1 MSKKIIFMGTPEFSV
16 QTLEVLAKSTYQIEC
31 VYTQSAKK
39 SARGQKIKKSP
50 IQVTSERLGL
60 NVRCPINFNDKEYEY
75 LKSIKPYIVVVV
87 AYGKI
92 IPKKFLE
99 LSKKGFLNIHAS
111 LLPRW
116 RGAAPIQRAIMNQDN
131 TTGISFM
138 KIEEGLDEG
147 PYLKQIKTPID
158 QQTTSEQLSK
168 KLSELGAENILEC
181 IKVIEKGDIK
191 FQKQDSTKAT
201 YAKKISKKETKINWQ
216 ESARNILSKIN
227 SFNPSPVAWFNY
239 NGLRHKVWKAK
250 ISELKG
256 NAGEVIDENL
266 TIACGEKSLRI
277 TEIQKEG
284 KNRMLAKDFILG
296 DKIKK
301 GDRAE

>member
-1 MSKKIIFMGTPEFSV
+1 
-16 QTLEVLAKSTYQIEC
+16 
-31 VYTQSAKK
+31 
-39 SARGQKIKKSP
+39 
-50 IQVTSERLGL
+50 
-60 NVRCPINFNDKEYEY
+60 
-75 LKSIKPYIVVVV
+75 
-87 AYGKI
+87 
-92 IPKKFLE
+92 
-99 LSKKGFLNIHAS
+99 
-111 LLPRW
+111 
-116 RGAAPIQRAIMNQDN
+116 MNQDN

-158 QQTTSEQLSK
+158 EQTTSEQLSK

-181 IKVIEKGDIK
+181 IKVIEKGDVK
-191 FQKQDSTKAT
+191 FQKQDSIKAT